1 MVDRIERLE
10 LRVTDNSGGR
20 TTGFSLGCSDVLRGG
35 VSFGDETL
43 SSVMGYTY
51 SNAVLRLV
59 HGDGALLLMQN
70 NV

>member
-10 LRVTDNSGGR
+10 LRVTDSSGGR
-20 TTGFSLGCSDVLRGG
+20 TAGFSLSSLDVLRGG

-51 SNAVLRLV
+51 SNALLRLT
-59 HGDGALLLMQN
+59 HGDGAVLLMQK
-70 NV
+70 